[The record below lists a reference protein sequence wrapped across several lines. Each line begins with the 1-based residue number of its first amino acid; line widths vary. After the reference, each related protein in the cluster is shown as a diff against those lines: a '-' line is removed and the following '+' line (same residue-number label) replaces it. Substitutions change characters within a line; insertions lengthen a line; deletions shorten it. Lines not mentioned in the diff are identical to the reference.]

1 MFHLILNKEL
11 NLPRYFNYFFL
22 DFPIQ
27 EGEFLSD
34 KLIYFDFS
42 VNTFKHS
49 LDDVLWCH
57 AGLYRHGNNLLP

>member
-1 MFHLILNKEL
+1 MFLFLNKEI
-11 NLPRYFNYFFL
+11 NLQRIYQLIFF

-42 VNTFKHS
+42 
-49 LDDVLWCH
+49 
-57 AGLYRHGNNLLP
+57 